1 MFELSAC
8 IEWLFSEA
16 GDDFESRIRAA
27 ADAGVPAVEFWGW
40 RTHDVDRIAG
50 ILRETG
56 VELTCFATDPA
67 LAMGDRSAHD
77 DVVTAIAESADA
89 AQRMGCHKLI
99 VLPGDV
105 DERMGAP
112 EQRAAIIEAFQLA
125 APIAAARDVT
135 LLVEPLNTRVD
146 HIGTFLDATADGF
159 AIVDEV
165 GAPNVKL
172 LYDLYHQAVMGE
184 RTEVVLAS
192 RMADVGHI
200 HVADTP
206 GRHEPG
212 TGVIDWAR
220 EFAWLSDQGYD
231 GRIGLEYRPVASTV
245 DSLAAVRSFMS

>member
-16 GDDFESRIRAA
+16 GDDFGARIRAA

-40 RTHDVDRIAG
+40 RTHDVAG
-50 ILRETG
+50 IADVLRETG

-67 LAMGDRSAHD
+67 LPLGDRSAHD
-77 DVVTAIAESADA
+77 DVVAAIAESADA
-89 AQRMGCHKLI
+89 ARTMGCRMLI
-99 VLPGDV
+99 VLPGDI
-105 DERMGAP
+105 DERIGAH
-112 EQRAAIIEAFQLA
+112 EQRAAIVEAFKRA
-125 APIAAARDVT
+125 APVAAELDVT

-146 HIGTFLDATADGF
+146 HVGTFLDSTDDGF
-159 AIVDEV
+159 GIVDDV
-165 GAPNVKL
+165 GAANVKL

-200 HVADTP
+200 HIADTP

-220 EFAWLSDQGYD
+220 EFAWLRDQGYE

-245 DSLAAVRSFMS
+245 DSLAAVRRFMS